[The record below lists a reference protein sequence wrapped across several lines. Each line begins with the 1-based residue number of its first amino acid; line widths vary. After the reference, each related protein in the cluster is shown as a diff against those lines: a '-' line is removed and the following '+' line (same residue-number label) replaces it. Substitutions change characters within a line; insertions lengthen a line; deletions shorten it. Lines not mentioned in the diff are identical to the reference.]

1 MSPTGDDDL
10 ELRARLRSLRTDP
23 PPGDFQAALRRRLV
37 AAGPPAPPSAWARI
51 REALGTPRLAWG
63 TAAVAAAVAAYLAV
77 APALPGRAPAPLEA
91 ASPPGAVLP
100 ATRVAVVRLNLSAD
114 VPVEAARIRV
124 TLPPGL
130 SFWAEDGE
138 LAQRSFE
145 WTQALAAGDNEIPI
159 AVRGR
164 DPGRYRIAVDAR
176 VGEQRVEDE
185 IWIEVVG
192 G

>member
-10 ELRARLRSLRTDP
+10 ELLARLRSLRADP
-23 PPGDFQAALRRRLV
+23 PSGDFQASLRRRLV
-37 AAGPPAPPSAWARI
+37 AAGPPPAPSALERL
-51 REALGTPRLAWG
+51 RELLRGPRLAWAS
-63 TAAVAAAVAAYLAV
+63 AAVATAVAVALAIV
-77 APALPGRAPAPLEA
+77 PARPGREPG
-91 ASPPGAVLP
+91 PPGTRLA
-100 ATRVAVVRLNLSAD
+100 ATQVAVVRLNLSAD
-114 VPVEAARIRV
+114 VPVDVARIRV

-130 SFWAEDGE
+130 VFWAEDGE

-145 WTQALAAGDNEIPI
+145 WTQALAAGDNELPI

-164 DPGRYRIAVDAR
+164 EPGRYRIAVDAR
-176 VGEQRVEDE
+176 VGEQRIDDE